1 VIDVVASLKL
11 FLTKAIQIVTFQ
23 KQSLVPFFMVNNGED
38 LQFVTNLVKE
48 GKLKTIIDST
58 YPLSKAEDAWVRCI
72 EGHATGKIVVTM
84 V

>member
-1 VIDVVASLKL
+1 MIDVDPSLKL

-23 KQSLVPFFMVNNGED
+23 KQSLDPFIKGNNAED
-38 LQFVTNLVKE
+38 LQFLMNLVKE

-58 YPLSKAEDAWVRCI
+58 YPLSKAEEAWVRCI